1 MTDLRDFEN
10 LVASARRDQPPPLDV
25 TQQVLSRL
33 PQVDTPSPLKSPF
46 VMISAAS
53 ALAACL
59 ALAVTNPLWMAWRD
73 PMVQVLISLGV

>member
-1 MTDLRDFEN
+1 MTDLRNFEN

-25 TQQVLSRL
+25 THQVLDRL
-33 PQVDTPSPLKSPF
+33 PQVAVPSPLNSPF
-46 VMISAAS
+46 VIISAAS

-59 ALAVTNPLWMAWRD
+59 ALAVTSPMWMAWRD